1 VDDDRTLLLAHL
13 DSARENMAKKVLGV
27 PPDRLAWSPVGSGT
41 SLGGLLQHLTQVE
54 DWWFS
59 VNIGTQPP
67 AYAWNDDDPDS
78 DFRVPEGA
86 TAEGMVAAYEAEVVR
101 SNAIVA
107 AHDLDT
113 TTTDPAGERPGRS
126 LRWVVLHMLEETA
139 RHAGHA
145 DIVREL
151 LDGST
156 GW

>member
-1 VDDDRTLLLAHL
+1 MDDDRTLLLAHL

-41 SLGGLLQHLTQVE
+41 SLGGLLRHLTQVE

-59 VNIGTQPP
+59 VNVGRQPP
-67 AYAWNDDDPDS
+67 AYVWNDDDPDS

-86 TAEGMVAAYEAEVVR
+86 TAEGMVAAYEAEVAR
-101 SNAIVA
+101 SNALIA

-113 TTTDPAGERPGRS
+113 TTIDPAGEWPGRS